1 MADEPKP
8 TGNNQDNTPNEGGNE
23 KTFTQAELDAIIGD
37 RLARERKN
45 QPDPERLK
53 AFEEWEKSQ
62 QTEAEKAAE
71 TAKKLQEA
79 QAEADQLRHENA
91 IMKAG
96 VNADDADYV
105 LFKVG
110 KMEGSFND
118 NLKKFLEDNPKYTSE
133 PTKKVPDS
141 RHDPSRS
148 DDMDGVERAFR
159 KKNPDLKFD
168 D

>member
-1 MADEPKP
+1 MAEEDANKSTE
-8 TGNNQDNTPNEGGNE
+8 TNQDPTQESGNE
-23 KTFTQAELDAIIGD
+23 KTFTQAELDKIVGE

-45 QPDPERLK
+45 QPDPEKLK
-53 AFEEWEKSQ
+53 KFEEWEKSQ

-71 TAKKLQEA
+71 TAKNLADAK
-79 QAEADQLRHENA
+79 AEAEQLRRENA
-91 IMKAG
+91 VIRAG

-110 KMEGSFND
+110 KMEGDFSD
-118 NLKKFLEDNPKYTSE
+118 NLKAFLEENPKYVTE
-133 PTKKVPDS
+133 QTKKVPDN

-159 KKNPDLKFD
+159 AKNPGLKFD
-168 D
+168 

>member
-1 MADEPKP
+1 MADEAE
-8 TGNNQDNTPNEGGNE
+8 NTDTTQETTQESG
-23 KTFTQAELDAIIGD
+23 KTFTQADVDRIVAD

-45 QPDPERLK
+45 QPSAERMK

-79 QAEADQLRHENA
+79 QTEAEQLRHENA
-91 IMKAG
+91 VIKAG

-105 LFKVG
+105 LYKVE
-110 KMEGSFND
+110 KMEGTFSD
-118 NLKKFLEDNPKYTSE
+118 NLKKFLEDNPKYTTE
-133 PTKKVPDS
+133 PTKKVPDNK
-141 RHDPSRS
+141 HDPSRS
-148 DDMDGVERAFR
+148 DDMDGVEAAFR

-168 D
+168 

>member
-1 MADEPKP
+1 MAEEAE
-8 TGNNQDNTPNEGGNE
+8 NTDTTQETTQESG
-23 KTFTQAELDAIIGD
+23 KTFTQADVDRIVAD

-45 QPDPERLK
+45 QPSAERMK

-79 QAEADQLRHENA
+79 EAAAEQLRHENA
-91 IMKAG
+91 IIKAG

-105 LFKVG
+105 LYKVE
-110 KMEGSFND
+110 KMEGTFSE
-118 NLKKFLEDNPKYTSE
+118 NLEKFLKENPKYTKE
-133 PTKKVPDS
+133 PTKQVPDNK
-141 RHDPSRS
+141 HDPSRS
-148 DDMDGVERAFR
+148 DDMDGVEAAFR

-168 D
+168 

>member
-1 MADEPKP
+1 MADEAE
-8 TGNNQDNTPNEGGNE
+8 NTDTTQETTQESG
-23 KTFTQAELDAIIGD
+23 KTFTQADVDRIVAD

-45 QPDPERLK
+45 QPSAERLK

-79 QAEADQLRHENA
+79 QTEAEQLRHENA
-91 IMKAG
+91 VIKAG

-105 LFKVG
+105 LYKVE
-110 KMEGSFND
+110 KMEGTFSD
-118 NLKKFLEDNPKYTSE
+118 NLKKFLEDNPKYTTE
-133 PTKKVPDS
+133 PTKKVPDNK
-141 RHDPSRS
+141 HDPSRS
-148 DDMDGVERAFR
+148 DDMDGVEAAFR

-168 D
+168 

>member
-8 TGNNQDNTPNEGGNE
+8 TGNDQDTTPNEGGNE
-23 KTFTQAELDAIIGD
+23 KTFTQAELDKIVGE

-45 QPDPERLK
+45 QPSAERMK

-79 QAEADQLRHENA
+79 EAAAEQLRHENA
-91 IMKAG
+91 VIKAG
-96 VNADDADYV
+96 VNAEDADYV
-105 LFKVG
+105 LFKVE
-110 KMEGSFND
+110 KMEGTFSD
-118 NLKKFLEDNPKYTSE
+118 NLKKFLKDNPKYTSE
-133 PTKKVPDS
+133 PTKKVPDNK
-141 RHDPSRS
+141 HDPSRS
-148 DDMDGVERAFR
+148 DDMDGVEAAFR

-168 D
+168 

>member
-8 TGNNQDNTPNEGGNE
+8 TGNDQDTTPNDGGNE
-23 KTFTQAELDAIIGD
+23 KTFTQAELDKIVGE

-45 QPDPERLK
+45 QPDPEKLK
-53 AFEEWEKSQ
+53 KFEEWEKSQ

-79 QAEADQLRHENA
+79 QTEAEQLRRENA

-96 VNADDADYV
+96 VNTDDADYV

-110 KMEGSFND
+110 KMEGNFND
-118 NLKKFLEDNPKYTSE
+118 NLKKFLEDNPKYTAE

-141 RHDPSRS
+141 KHDPSRS

>member
-1 MADEPKP
+1 MAEEPKP
-8 TGNNQDNTPNEGGNE
+8 TETKPQDPTPKDGGNE

-71 TAKKLQEA
+71 TEKKLSEA
-79 QAEADQLRHENA
+79 QATAEALRHENA
-91 IMKAG
+91 VIRAG
-96 VNADDADYV
+96 VNADDVDYV

-110 KMEGSFND
+110 KMEGDFGD
-118 NLKKFLEDNPKYTSE
+118 NLKKFLEENPKYTTE
-133 PTKKVPDS
+133 PTKKIRDNK
-141 RHDPSRS
+141 HDPSRS
-148 DDMDGVERAFR
+148 DDMDGVEAAFR
-159 KKNPDLKFD
+159 RKNPDLKYD
-168 D
+168 